1 MENKMGTQNIN
12 FKNTK
17 CKRNMRT
24 FGNNKEA
31 YGIKLRNTWR
41 TKCEHKIHIF
51 QKINRRRNMGTFGDQ
66 HRKLTSKK
74 TYDDFIF
81 LKACVEK
88 TWELLGTTEGTCAR
102 AYDGVKLRN
111 I

>member
-51 QKINRRRNMGTFGDQ
+51 SKNKSQKKYGNFWGPT
-66 HRKLTSKK
+66 
-74 TYDDFIF
+74 
-81 LKACVEK
+81 
-88 TWELLGTTEGTCAR
+88 
-102 AYDGVKLRN
+102 
-111 I
+111 